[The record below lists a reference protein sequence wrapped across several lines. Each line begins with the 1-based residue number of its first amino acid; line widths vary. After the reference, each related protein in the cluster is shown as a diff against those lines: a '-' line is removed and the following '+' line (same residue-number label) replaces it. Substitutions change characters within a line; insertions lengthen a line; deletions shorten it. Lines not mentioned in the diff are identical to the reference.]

1 MRIGLVVEQFD
12 PRRGGL
18 EQWSAQFARQLAARG
33 HEVHVV
39 AGRFGELTAGMP
51 IIAHRLE
58 KTRSRLGFAE
68 AARRKLQT
76 LPLDVIHDTGAGW
89 YCDVF
94 QPHLGSWA
102 ALGEQKLRMLPSWL
116 RPLKRALSWALPR
129 YREFRRLT
137 ARQYAADGRLVL
149 ALSRRVAAD
158 FQRFHGVSPDRIR
171 LVYNG
176 VDTARFSPEHR
187 ATYREG
193 IRRWLGVDDQTLVLL
208 IVAHNFRLKGV
219 PTLLRAMGR
228 LAAGRRPVHLV
239 VVGGK
244 RLGRSVRAADRL
256 GAGSTVTFAGP
267 VDDVV
272 PFYAAA
278 DVYVHPTFYDTFSL
292 VVLEALASGLPVVTS
307 RFNGAMELFT
317 EGAEGFLLAD
327 PTNVDDL
334 LARIEPLF
342 DRGLRERMGG
352 LARRL
357 AERHTFSQNVDQVL
371 SVYEEVVEAKGN
383 RASQSLLAARYPFVC
398 RRTGRDEAREPSAAA
413 AREVSETT

>member
-1 MRIGLVVEQFD
+1 MRVGLVVEQFD

-18 EQWSAQFARQLAARG
+18 EQWSAQFAGQLAARG

-51 IIAHRLE
+51 IVAHRLE
-58 KTRSRLGFAE
+58 KTRSRLDFAE

-94 QPHLGSWA
+94 QPHLGSWT
-102 ALGEQKLRMLPSWL
+102 ALGEQKMRMLPSWA
-116 RPLKRALSWALPR
+116 RPLKRAMTWALPR

-137 ARQYAADGRLVL
+137 ALQYAADGRLLL
-149 ALSRRVAAD
+149 ALSRQVAAD
-158 FQRFHGVSPDRIR
+158 FQRFHSVPPDRIR

-193 IRRWLGVDDQTLVLL
+193 IRRWLGIDDQTLVLL

-219 PTLLRAMGR
+219 PTLLKAMGR
-228 LAAGRRPVHLV
+228 LAAARRPVHLV

-244 RLGRSVRAADRL
+244 RLGRGVRAADRL
-256 GAGSTVTFAGP
+256 GAGSAVTFAGP

-278 DVYVHPTFYDTFSL
+278 DVYVHPTFYDSFSL

-317 EGAEGFLLAD
+317 EGDEGFLLAD
-327 PTNVDDL
+327 PTNVNDL

-342 DRGLRERMGG
+342 DPRLRERMGR

-357 AERHTFSQNVDQVL
+357 AENHTFGQNVDQVL
-371 SVYEEVVEAKGN
+371 AVYNEVVEARGN
-383 RASQSLLAARYPFVC
+383 RMQPSPFPVRHPFVC
-398 RRTGRDEAREPSAAA
+398 RRTGAEEAREPSAAA
-413 AREVSETT
+413 ARKVTETR